1 MSNIKPSSHGIVV
14 ENKESG
20 LRYASHDRN
29 FDPRSERKVRD
40 LKPGETVLSFP
51 IKPARPSFKPVGADD
66 NSEPEGDEED
76 LNPEGNPDTLDGI
89 VVEGQK

>member
-40 LKPGETVLSFP
+40 LKVGESVFSFP
-51 IKPARPSFKPVGADD
+51 IKPARPSFKPVGEED
-66 NSEPEGDEED
+66 NSAPEEDEEED
-76 LNPEGNPDTLDGI
+76 LNTEDTNSPGDLVDG
-89 VVEGQK
+89 K

>member
-29 FDPRSERKVRD
+29 FDPKTERKVRD
-40 LKPGETVLSFP
+40 LKVGETVLGFP
-51 IKPARPSFKPVGADD
+51 VKPARPSFKPVGADD
-66 NSEPEGDEED
+66 DTEPEQDDED
-76 LNPEGNPDTLDGI
+76 LTTEDTDANGTA
-89 VVEGQK
+89 GADQ